1 MFNAI
6 IQKMNI
12 YNCPRYLGG
21 QKYNQKTISE
31 ERKLLSWRKFR
42 KDSIKKKVVG

>member
-6 IQKMNI
+6 IQKMNT

-21 QKYNQKTISE
+21 QNYNQKTISNRGE
-31 ERKLLSWRKFR
+31 EINFMEE
-42 KDSIKKKVVG
+42 I